1 MKRLIVGSPEAMSK
15 EPCLE
20 QTVDT
25 VYSPWSRKKVT
36 SRHWKKARVRDIDD
50 PQGEDRDQMLRGF
63 GFDPDNPN
71 DPYSG
76 GQ

>member
-1 MKRLIVGSPEAMSK
+1 MKPLIIGSPEAMSK

-20 QTVDT
+20 HPDYLPPERRLFSGCSFRTG
-25 VYSPWSRKKVT
+25 RE
-36 SRHWKKARVRDIDD
+36 ARVRDIDD
-50 PQGEDRDQMLRGF
+50 PQGEDRDEMLRGF

>member
-1 MKRLIVGSPEAMSK
+1 MAIKIGSPVAMMK

-20 QTVDT
+20 HPD
-25 VYSPWSRKKVT
+25 YFPPKKKV
-36 SRHWKKARVRDIDD
+36 RVRDIDD
-50 PQGEDRDQMLRGF
+50 PQGEDRDEMLRGF

>member
-1 MKRLIVGSPEAMSK
+1 MKPLIVGSPEAMSK

-20 QTVDT
+20 HPD
-25 VYSPWSRKKVT
+25 YLPLPKRKK
-36 SRHWKKARVRDIDD
+36 SWRDMEN
-50 PQGEDRDQMLRGF
+50 PQGEDRDNMLRGF
-63 GFDPDNPN
+63 GYDPDNPN

>member
-1 MKRLIVGSPEAMSK
+1 MKPLIVGSPEAMSK

-20 QTVDT
+20 HPD
-25 VYSPWSRKKVT
+25 YLPPK
-36 SRHWKKARVRDIDD
+36 KKARVRDIDN
-50 PQGEDRDQMLRGF
+50 PQGEDRDEMLRGF